1 MNWMRIALL
10 ILTIGIVGCGGSDDS
25 DTPGEGSAVDA
36 GNFDQVDVGMSVEE
50 VEALIGPAD
59 SVTESLTDEMRLW
72 TKPNGDGFAAT
83 FEEGKVTSTSSAS
96 KSY

>member
-1 MNWMRIALL
+1 MMFCLA
-10 ILTIGIVGCGGSDDS
+10 IVGCGGSDDADS
-25 DTPGEGSAVDA
+25 SGQGDA
-36 GNFDQVDVGMSVEE
+36 AESGKFDQVDVGMSVEE

-96 KSY
+96 RSE